1 MEKVCNWIK
10 LNRNYILLF
19 LSLFIINFLFFSL
32 TNDYYINNGEKSI
45 FKYIILGSSF
55 LEIILVFLV
64 LYCKKKNIKIHKA
77 YLLFSIL
84 FGVLYMFI
92 LPIGSVPDETNHFF
106 RSYEISEGHL
116 LSDKDDNHIG
126 GRFFNSNMDIIAI
139 SDLNN
144 YNYKKLKESIFVKN
158 DAKNEKYY
166 TFANTSLYSFF
177 SYIPQTIGIGIG
189 KLFNA
194 PILISAYLGRI
205 INYIFFIII
214 IYFSVKFIPFGKTLI
229 VLISFLPMM
238 MQEAISLAPDAMTNA
253 VAIAMVSFVLY
264 MRFDKNSGIMTKK
277 KVILFSILTI
287 WISMLK
293 IVYLPICLL
302 AFLIPENK
310 FANKKDKIIK
320 IGILAIIVIV
330 LNISWLKISAS
341 YLVEFQPGVDS
352 ASQVSF
358 ILHNPYSYLKVL
370 FNTIDY
376 NFVTYFNMM
385 LGTNLGWLNIYLS
398 SNYLFAYFL
407 VIFFVAFLDKNIK
420 LDSITKKIFVFISIS
435 IIILIFTSLYVQ
447 WTPLKNPII
456 NGVQGRYFIP
466 ILLMIMLV
474 IKPNKIKLDL
484 VDKEKYFLI
493 LISMINVYSLV
504 IIFYNFVF

>member
-1 MEKVCNWIK
+1 MERISNWIK

-19 LSLFIINFLFFSL
+19 FSLFVINFLFFSL
-32 TNDYYINNGEKSI
+32 TNDFYVNNGEKSI
-45 FKYIILGSSF
+45 FKYIILGSLI
-55 LEIILVFLV
+55 LELVFMLLI
-64 LYCKKKNIKIHKA
+64 LYFKKKDLKIHNI
-77 YLLFSIL
+77 YLIFSIL
-84 FGVLYMFI
+84 FGILYMAM

-116 LSDKDDNHIG
+116 LSDKDDNQIG
-126 GRFFNSNMDIIAI
+126 GRVFNSNMDVITI
-139 SDLNN
+139 SNLND
-144 YNYKKLKESIFVKN
+144 YNYKKVKDNIAVKN
-158 DAKNEKYY
+158 NAESEKYY
-166 TFANTSLYSFF
+166 AFANTSLYSLF

-189 KLFNA
+189 RIFNA

-205 INYIFFIII
+205 INYIFFVII
-214 IYFSVKFIPFGKTLI
+214 IYFSIKYIPFGKTLI
-229 VLISFLPMM
+229 LLISFLPMV

-264 MRFDKNSGIMTKK
+264 MRFDKNSGAMTKK
-277 KVILFSILTI
+277 KMVLFSILTI

-310 FANKKDKIIK
+310 FKNKKDKLIK
-320 IGILAIIVIV
+320 IGILAIVVIA
-330 LNISWLKISAS
+330 LNMTWLKISSS

-370 FNTIDY
+370 FNTINY
-376 NFVTYFNMM
+376 NFITYFNTM
-385 LGTNLGWLNIYLS
+385 LGTNLGWLNISLS
-398 SNYLFAYFL
+398 SNYLFAYCL

-420 LDSITKKIFVFISIS
+420 VDSVTKKLFGFIAFSV
-435 IIILIFTSLYVQ
+435 IILIFTSLYVQ
-447 WTPLKNPII
+447 WTSFRNPVI

-466 ILLMIMLV
+466 ILLMILLMM
-474 IKPNKIKLDL
+474 KSNKIKLDL
-484 VDKEKYFLI
+484 VDNEKYI
-493 LISMINVYSLV
+493 LLFMTMVNIYSLV
-504 IIFYNFVF
+504 TIFYNFIF